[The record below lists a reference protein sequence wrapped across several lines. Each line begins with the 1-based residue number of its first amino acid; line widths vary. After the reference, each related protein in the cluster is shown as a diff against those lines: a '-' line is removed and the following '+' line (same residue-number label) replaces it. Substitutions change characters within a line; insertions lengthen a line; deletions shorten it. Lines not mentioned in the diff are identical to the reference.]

1 MFREGYK
8 LYVPLHKSSATGRY
22 EVSGF
27 LLLATECRE
36 YVEKRVYECIMFIN
50 PTCIRGIRFFKQS
63 LMYSPDDI
71 GQRFILFVDKDFSY
85 IEVV

>member
-1 MFREGYK
+1 MFRSTKVQRLVDTK
-8 LYVPLHKSSATGRY
+8 LAGFSSWLQNVKKMLKS
-22 EVSGF
+22 E
-27 LLLATECRE
+27 
-36 YVEKRVYECIMFIN
+36 YECKMFIN